1 MTIRQFLH
9 FTAIFPKRIFFPQGE
24 QVSGRITCRLRG
36 PGLGFLIAPN
46 TLKTI
51 RDPALHPAPSQL
63 WFNQQSVIFIANII
77 FIILLLLTTIMDI
90 RG

>member
-63 WFNQQSVIFIANII
+63 WFNQQSVIFIL
-77 FIILLLLTTIMDI
+77 LLLLTTIIMDI